1 MHVDF
6 VTQEC
11 AAYARACDHVR
22 TVYRDAY
29 GAEVRQFAP
38 VLATATHRNGALLCV
53 AGLRTAATGFFSDS
67 YLDRPLDQ
75 RLSGLGQGQVSA
87 DQVLEVVSLATTSHF
102 AVLPLLDA
110 ITVWGRAHALTWG
123 VFTATAPLRRL
134 LRRAGMPFAD
144 LAAARPECLP
154 DPQSWGSY
162 YETDPRVC
170 ALNDSWAGMGRLNP
184 RHGKGVV
191 GIVTKAVAPPP
202 AEIRDALGSC
212 GMQPPLAQ
220 ARAC

>member
-1 MHVDF
+1 MHVEF
-6 VTQEC
+6 VTPEC
-11 AAYARACDHVR
+11 AGYARACDHVR

-53 AGLRTAATGFFSDS
+53 GGLRTAATGFFSHS
-67 YLDRPLDQ
+67 YLDRPIDQ
-75 RLSGLGQGQVSA
+75 RLSELGQGRVSA

-110 ITVWGRAHALTWG
+110 IIGWGRAQTLTWG

-144 LAAARPECLP
+144 IEPARPECLP
-154 DPQSWGSY
+154 DPQSWGRY
-162 YETDPRVC
+162 FETDPRVC
-170 ALNDSWAGMGRLNP
+170 ALNDSWAAMGSLNP
-184 RHGKGVV
+184 RHGKGVL
-191 GIVTKAVAPPP
+191 GIVSDAGAPPP
-202 AEIRDALGSC
+202 AEISQALVSC
-212 GMQPPLAQ
+212 KMQTPLAQ